1 VSIPANRTKV
11 RKLRAEFEDWALP
24 IAPALYRTAHR
35 LSRRPEDAR
44 DLVQETYLRAYRT
57 FGNFQPGTNVRAWL
71 FTILYSILNNEWRR
85 RRRAPE
91 EVPLEVVEER
101 FATALRAAGPDA
113 ESGLLQ
119 RLGASPEI
127 ESALRSLPEEYR
139 AAILLVD
146 VEDLSYEEAAE
157 ILSCPVGTL
166 RSRLHRA
173 RKLLFAALRDYAVRN
188 RMAEG

>member
-71 FTILYSILNNEWRR
+71 FTILYSILNNE
-85 RRRAPE
+85 
-91 EVPLEVVEER
+91 
-101 FATALRAAGPDA
+101 
-113 ESGLLQ
+113 
-119 RLGASPEI
+119 
-127 ESALRSLPEEYR
+127 SALRSLPEEYR

>member
-1 VSIPANRTKV
+1 MSIFGNRTKM
-11 RKLRAEFEDWALP
+11 RKLRTEFEDWALP
-24 IAPALYRTAHR
+24 VAPALYRTAHR

-44 DLVQETYLRAYRT
+44 DVVQETYLRAYRT

-71 FTILYSILNNEWRR
+71 FTILYSILSNEWRR
-85 RRRAPE
+85 KRRAPE
-91 EVPLEVVEER
+91 EIPLEAVEER
-101 FATALRAAGPDA
+101 FGTALRAAGPDA
-113 ESGLLQ
+113 ESELLQ

-127 ESALRSLPEEYR
+127 ESALRNLPEEFR

-146 VEDLSYEEAAE
+146 VEDFSYEEAAE